1 MHGRHQARYNPG
13 AGYGLTPPIY
23 NICVAER
30 PERGHEDKK
39 TDKTKKPR
47 NKVLKD
53 FIPRPLSF

>member
-1 MHGRHQARYNPG
+1 MVCMILADSNN
-13 AGYGLTPPIY
+13 